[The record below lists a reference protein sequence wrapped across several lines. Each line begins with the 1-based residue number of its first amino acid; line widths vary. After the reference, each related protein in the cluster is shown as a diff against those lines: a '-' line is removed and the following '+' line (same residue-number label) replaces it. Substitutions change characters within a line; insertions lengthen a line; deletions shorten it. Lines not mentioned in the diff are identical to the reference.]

1 MLELFRAILE
11 PPLVYVIA
19 GGFVTLL
26 VLLLVLARYLN
37 RRYVVLRR
45 SAGTDQIAFE
55 LARIAGA
62 LETIAARPRG
72 GRTKA
77 PLAMG
82 AYRSGIDLSMFG
94 R

>member
-1 MLELFRAILE
+1 MLDLFRALLD
-11 PPLVYVIA
+11 PPLIYAIA
-19 GGFVTLL
+19 GGFVALL
-26 VLLLVLARYLN
+26 ALLLLLARYLN

-55 LARIAGA
+55 LARIASA
-62 LETIAARPRG
+62 LETIAARPRSARG
-72 GRTKA
+72 KA

>member
-1 MLELFRAILE
+1 MMDLFRTILE

-26 VLLLVLARYLN
+26 ALLLVLARYLN
-37 RRYVVLRR
+37 RRYVILRR

-62 LETIAARPRG
+62 LESMAARPRS
-72 GRTKA
+72 GRGKA